1 MDKNLNDYSKDEL
14 ISIVTNLS
22 QEKAVSDTLVSEITQ
37 DYLEAKREVVKI
49 TQYAS
54 NLEQSLDSL
63 GKQLANAISNQEQE
77 ARDAQT
83 SESFVVPSDTGA
95 EA

>member
-1 MDKNLNDYSKDEL
+1 MDKNLNDYNKDEL
-14 ISIVTNLS
+14 INIVTNLS

-63 GKQLANAISNQEQE
+63 GKQLANAMSNQEQE

-83 SESFVVPSDTGA
+83 SESFVVPSDTEA